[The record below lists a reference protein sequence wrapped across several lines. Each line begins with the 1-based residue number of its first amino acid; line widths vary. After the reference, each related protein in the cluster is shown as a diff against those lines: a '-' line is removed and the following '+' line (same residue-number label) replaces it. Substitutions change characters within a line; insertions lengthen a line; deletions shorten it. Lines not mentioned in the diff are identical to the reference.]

1 MAPEQDWCLECG
13 NAVTT
18 RVAPPPSWRIPV
30 AVAVGTL
37 ALLALAVALTVS
49 ALSDDADEAA
59 SGGGRSA
66 AATTTPARTTTVA
79 RPTRTRTATT
89 PAAAATTP
97 SATTPTE
104 TVPGAAE
111 ATGGGPVPVWPRGK
125 EAYTV
130 VAETI
135 SERAG
140 AERRARGL
148 IDAGQDAGVLRSDGY
163 DFFSDGYWVVWSGQY
178 ADRPAAEKAQ
188 SKVEEKAPGAYVTL
202 IRRR

>member
-18 RVAPPPSWRIPV
+18 RVARPPSWRVPV

-37 ALLALAVALTVS
+37 ALLALAVALTVG

-66 AATTTPARTTTVA
+66 PATTTPARTTTA
-79 RPTRTRTATT
+79 ATPTRTQTATT
-89 PAAAATTP
+89 PAAAAATP
-97 SATTPTE
+97 ATTPTQ

-111 ATGGGPVPVWPRGK
+111 ATGGGPVPVWPRGR
-125 EAYTV
+125 EAYPV
-130 VAETI
+130 VAETT
-135 SERAG
+135 SDRAG
-140 AERRARGL
+140 AERRAREL